1 MNASKS
7 ALRNRFA
14 RARLAGLRRGCVRQR
29 AIGIGVLAAA
39 LVAVLVLVLAL
50 GTGRQHAGVRP
61 TAPATAGARSVQ
73 SALPLAVVRIP
84 AQGAAIGVPRSFLGI
99 SAEYWTIP
107 VWSKHLSLLGQ
118 VLSSI
123 TPDGPMLLRIGG
135 SSADQTRWA
144 PTKELPEWVFETT
157 PAWLWQLRSIVNR
170 FGVRV
175 ILDLNLVT
183 ATPMIAVRWARAAES
198 ALPSESIV
206 GFEIGNEGDIYSSAS
221 WRKITAGGSGST
233 ALPKRMTARSYASS
247 YRAYAKQ
254 LLPMD
259 RGVPLL
265 GPALS
270 NPAAHMSWIS
280 DLLAGPHPGLR
291 AITVH
296 RYPLSAC
303 SRPGTKTFPTIARV
317 LSERAT
323 AGMARTI
330 GGAVRAAR
338 LARLPVR
345 LTEIN
350 SVTCG
355 GRKGVSNT
363 FATALWA
370 PDALF
375 ELLRVGARSV
385 AVHVRADAI
394 NMAFSLTRHGLVAN
408 PLLYGLALF
417 ARTLGPNSQLLP
429 LMLQARPGLRLK
441 AWAVRVGANVLHV
454 VLIDKGTRAVRVSL
468 RLPATGAVTAQ
479 QLLARSARAT
489 SGVTLGGQRLDA
501 QGHWVGKPTTQT
513 IEPGA
518 GGYAVIVR
526 GLSATVVTATVPAGA
541 LAAKHRR

>member
-1 MNASKS
+1 M
-7 ALRNRFA
+7 RHR
-14 RARLAGLRRGCVRQR
+14 VV
-29 AIGIGVLAAA
+29 GIGVVVAA
-39 LVAVLVLVLAL
+39 LVAVGVLVLTL
-50 GTGRQHAGVRP
+50 GVGRQGAGVRP
-61 TAPATAGARSVQ
+61 PAPATSGASSVR

-84 AQGAAIGVPRSFLGI
+84 AHGAAIGVPRSFLGI
-99 SAEYWTIP
+99 STEYWTIP
-107 VWSKHLSLLGQ
+107 VWAQHLSLLGR

-123 TPDGPMLLRIGG
+123 TPDGAMLLRIGG

-157 PAWLWQLRSIVNR
+157 PAWLRQLRSIVNR

-183 ATPMIAVRWARAAES
+183 ATPAIAVRWARAAEA

-206 GFEIGNEGDIYSSAS
+206 GFEIGNEADIYSPAA

-233 ALPKRMTARSYASS
+233 ALPKRMTASGYASS

-254 LLPMD
+254 LLAMD
-259 RGVPLL
+259 HGVPLL

-270 NPAAHMSWIS
+270 NPASHLSWIS

-303 SRPGTKTFPTIARV
+303 SRPGAKTFPTIARV
-317 LSERAT
+317 LGESAT

-330 GGAVRAAR
+330 RGAVRAAR
-338 LARLPVR
+338 RARLPVR

-355 GRKGVSNT
+355 GRRGVSNT

-375 ELLRVGARSV
+375 ELLKAGASSV

-429 LMLQARPGLRLK
+429 LTLHARPPLRLK

-454 VLIDKGTRAVRVSL
+454 LLIDKTTRAVRVSL
-468 RLPATGAVTAQ
+468 RLPATGPVIAQ

-489 SGVTLGGQRLDA
+489 SGVTLGGQQLDA
-501 QGHWVGKPTTQT
+501 QGHWVGTLTTQT
-513 IEPGA
+513 IAPGA
-518 GGYAVIVR
+518 AGYLVTVR
-526 GLSATVVTATVPAGA
+526 GLSATLVTATVPVGA